1 MILQEN
7 LNTASTHHGR
17 GVANHISAV
26 SEAWLL
32 LLLPQLEQLQSL
44 SSTSQ
49 LPLLKSQGQWAAL
62 HSPGALASL
71 AALSWEGS
79 SGHGRAFTT
88 PLSQSEYR
96 GTALQNYLITGQES
110 KDSFRTIFLGLV
122 SRTCFWVSSKAPCA
136 HKKPGKH
143 LILQVKRHFQDSKE
157 LSFGGNRLLCWQ
169 PLKHG
174 CDITETFS
182 PTLKFL

>member
-1 MILQEN
+1 M
-7 LNTASTHHGR
+7 TASPAAPVRT
-17 GVANHISAV
+17 VAESELHLSA
-26 SEAWLL
+26 
-32 LLLPQLEQLQSL
+32 
-44 SSTSQ
+44 
-49 LPLLKSQGQWAAL
+49 
-62 HSPGALASL
+62 
-71 AALSWEGS
+71 
-79 SGHGRAFTT
+79 TT
-88 PLSQSEYR
+88 PQKSGSMSSSAQPRSTGQPCCPILGGLLRAWKGLHYSPQPVWVQRDS
-96 GTALQNYLITGQES
+96 TALQNYLITGQES